1 MKETEVSI
9 HVHNHMSRSQILPRN
24 VGSYKVLPPPFDMRE
39 AAAAAAVGT
48 TPVETPGFDR

>member
-9 HVHNHMSRSQILPRN
+9 HVHNHMSRSQVLLSK